1 MKTRNQIL
9 AQYKLLG
16 IKQRAHAKQIKK
28 SPSTLCEVIK
38 GRTTSREIMEAIAA
52 DLFKL
57 PPEKVW
63 GKRYKPLKSDDV
75 RG

>member
-1 MKTRNQIL
+1 MMSPNQIR
-9 AQYKLLG
+9 AKYALLG
-16 IKQRAHAKQIKK
+16 LRQREHAKQMGK
-28 SPSTLCEVIK
+28 SPQVLCEVIK

-52 DLFKL
+52 DLFNL